1 MANNDEKSIRPMA
14 DNKKKSPSPIAFY
27 HFLFIYFFFF
37 FTSGQNILNC
47 GKSYSFIGTV
57 FKKCY
62 GS

>member
-14 DNKKKSPSPIAFY
+14 DNKKKSPMAFY
-27 HFLFIYFFFF
+27 HFFIMF
-37 FTSGQNILNC
+37 FTMGQNILNC

-62 GS
+62 DS